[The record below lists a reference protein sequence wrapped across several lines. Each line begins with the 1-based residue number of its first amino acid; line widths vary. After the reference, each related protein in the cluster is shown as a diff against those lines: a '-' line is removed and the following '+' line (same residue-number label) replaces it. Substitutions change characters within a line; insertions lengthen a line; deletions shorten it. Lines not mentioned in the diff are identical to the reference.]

1 MNDHSAS
8 TEAPPASHAEAVIEQ
23 AAQIAA
29 AGMPLPAGLRAA
41 ADEADSVRLAWGLRR
56 LAAEIDRGRPWDKVV
71 ASSRL
76 PPHLAGLIRAAERT
90 GQLGLVMSEWMENR
104 RCARQHWRS
113 IQAALAYPLLTLVLT
128 AGVFVLFAIYVVRPF
143 EEIVKD
149 FELRLP
155 FNASALFYLSRIG
168 PELFLIVA
176 GLSIVGLV
184 VLRLFAGRAGWSWLI
199 SSLPLIGP
207 AWHWTGVA
215 EMLRGLGLLVDHRVP
230 LPEALRL
237 TAGGIT
243 DGHVGNVCERLAGRV
258 EAGSPLWGA
267 IVESRSLPLSIV
279 PLIHWGEEHDALA
292 EALRAAAEMLEGR
305 LRVRS
310 GLLAQ
315 VLPPFI
321 FVIVGVLIG
330 SLIALFLTT
339 MINLIQGLS

>member
-8 TEAPPASHAEAVIEQ
+8 TDSPPASHAEAVIEQ
-23 AAQIAA
+23 AARIAA

-41 ADEADSVRLAWGLRR
+41 ADEADSLRLGWGLRR
-56 LAAEIDRGRPWDKVV
+56 LAAEIDRGRPWDQVL

-76 PPHLAGLIRAAERT
+76 PKHLAGLIRAAERT
-90 GQLGLVMSEWMENR
+90 GQLGLVLAEWMENR
-104 RCARQHWRS
+104 RAARQHWRS
-113 IQAALAYPLLTLVLT
+113 IQAALAYPLLTLALT
-128 AGVFVLFAIYVVRPF
+128 GAVFVLFAVYVVRPF
-143 EEIVKD
+143 EEITTD
-149 FELRLP
+149 MQLQLP
-155 FNASALFYLSRIG
+155 FNASALFYLSRVG

-176 GLSIVGLV
+176 GVSLAGLL
-184 VLRLFAGRAGWSWLI
+184 VLRLFAGRAGWSWLMTMM
-199 SSLPLIGP
+199 PLIGP

-243 DGHVGNVCERLAGRV
+243 DAHVGNVCLQLARRID
-258 EAGSPLWGA
+258 AGAPLWGA
-267 IVESRSLPLSIV
+267 VVEARSLPLSIV

-330 SLIALFLTT
+330 SLLALFLTT
-339 MINLIQGLS
+339 MINLIQGLT